1 MDGANTE
8 CATPC
13 PAETSGTETVI
24 LLHGSASSSEVW
36 QPIARALEPRCR
48 VVTPDLIGYGAAAAW
63 STNAPFTLDD
73 EVAAL
78 HRMLPQC
85 GGAYHLVGYSYGGA
99 VALEL
104 ALADPARIKTLTLI
118 EPVVLAALRYAN
130 ETVTFVRF
138 CRVSDAFTARLAR
151 GERDAALQGF
161 VDFWAGEGAWAGM
174 PEATRA
180 GLRAMA
186 ETIVL
191 NWQACLATDPG
202 ADRLAA
208 LAPRTL
214 LIRGDRGPAPMLRLV
229 DALHGLMP
237 GSRRLI
243 LPGGTH
249 QLPASHGAELAEMIA
264 ARLHATH

>member
-63 STNAPFTLDD
+63 PADAPFTLDD

-151 GERDAALQGF
+151 GERDAALKGF
-161 VDFWAGEGAWAGM
+161 VDFWGGEGAWAGM
-174 PEATRA
+174 PDATRT

-191 NWQACLATDPG
+191 NWQACLAADPG

-208 LAPRTL
+208 LAARTL
-214 LIRGDRGPAPMLRLV
+214 LIRGDRSPAPMLRLV

-237 GSRRLI
+237 GGRRLI
-243 LPGGTH
+243 LPGANH
-249 QLPASHGAELAEMIA
+249 QLPASHGAELAETIA
-264 ARLHATH
+264 ARLHATR